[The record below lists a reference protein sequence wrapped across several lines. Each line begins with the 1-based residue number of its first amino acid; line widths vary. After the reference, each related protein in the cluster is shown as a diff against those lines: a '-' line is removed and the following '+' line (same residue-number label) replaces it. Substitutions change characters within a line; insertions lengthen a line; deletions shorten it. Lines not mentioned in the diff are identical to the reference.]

1 MKTQVTEKGSRT
13 GGRDRSFHLLIN
25 YLNGQNCHCWAGLR
39 TGARRFIWVSRMG
52 AGAQVLGLSS
62 ISFPGTLAESWTKWS
77 RLDLNWHPYGIWCHR
92 WHLNLQYHSV
102 VGTHSLPSPKLLE
115 CLWTDSYTAPLSRMY
130 YSIVLYCIEYL
141 SFIII
146 IQLSE
151 KAKLY
156 TTFLTKFLQH
166 FHSLFSKPTP
176 LFWLCFLS
184 YFRWPKLPLLFRI
197 PDNIYSEQ
205 KALSLGF

>member
-1 MKTQVTEKGSRT
+1 MGLPHGCRSPSTWVIFHFFPRNIGRELDEVEQT
-13 GGRDRSFHLLIN
+13 GLEL
-25 YLNGQNCHCWAGLR
+25 AP
-39 TGARRFIWVSRMG
+39 IWDLVS
-52 AGAQVLGLSS
+52 Q
-62 ISFPGTLAESWTKWS
+62 
-77 RLDLNWHPYGIWCHR
+77 

-141 SFIII
+141 SFLII

-151 KAKLY
+151 KGKLY

-197 PDNIYSEQ
+197 ADNIYSEQ
-205 KALSLGF
+205 KALSFGF